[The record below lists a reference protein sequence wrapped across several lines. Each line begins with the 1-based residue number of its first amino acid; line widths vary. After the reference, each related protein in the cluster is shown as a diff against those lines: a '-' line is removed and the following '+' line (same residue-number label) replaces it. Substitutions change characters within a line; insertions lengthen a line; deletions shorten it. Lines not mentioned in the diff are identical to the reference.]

1 MTNKVDSEELLGI
14 LKSLENKELDFNG
27 AYDLIVSARHH
38 MRQRELEMNRK
49 MIATH
54 PDANLSLYCE
64 VEKDFEFEPDD
75 EVTRLKMAEYTNA
88 IEMVRETYVKS
99 LIESIVSGLPNRN
112 NIAYDIKAVEQAFEE
127 FRERNS

>member
-27 AYDLIVSARHH
+27 AYDLIVSARYR

-54 PDANLSLYCE
+54 PDTNLSLYCE

-88 IEMVRETYVKS
+88 IKMVRETYVKS